1 MLILWVLLSEI
12 NFQKNVYTCLVLLII
27 LNFFKL
33 NLLFVTLQN
42 KNLSEVILSQ
52 KIFSIWL
59 ARCVNAMNQRD
70 AGRMINR

>member
-33 NLLFVTLQN
+33 NLLFITLQN
-42 KNLSEVILSQ
+42 KNLSEVILGVPKNFFELTGSLR
-52 KIFSIWL
+52 KRSEPE
-59 ARCVNAMNQRD
+59 
-70 AGRMINR
+70 GRGAHD